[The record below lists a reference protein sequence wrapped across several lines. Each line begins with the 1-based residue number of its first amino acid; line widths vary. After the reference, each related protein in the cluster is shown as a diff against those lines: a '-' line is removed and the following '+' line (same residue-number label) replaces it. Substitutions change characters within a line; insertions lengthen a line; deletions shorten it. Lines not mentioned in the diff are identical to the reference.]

1 MLTDGQ
7 QLLKRCFDI
16 IVSFFGLLLFIVPIV
31 LMLLI
36 ARIDTGLN
44 GLFIQNR
51 IGKNGNIFKMYK
63 IRTLK
68 ENKQHTLE
76 ELNSHQSTI
85 GRFLRSSKLDE
96 LPQLF
101 NVLKGDMSI
110 VGPRPDIPG
119 YADRL
124 MGEDRIILTVR
135 PGITGPATIK
145 YKDEER
151 LLLQQVNPQ
160 QFNDEIIWPDKVK
173 INLEYVKNWS
183 FFKDLKYIY
192 KSVIH

>member
-7 QLLKRCFDI
+7 QLLKRVFDVI
-16 IVSFFGLLLFIVPIV
+16 ISFFGLLLFIVPIF

-51 IGKNGNIFKMYK
+51 VGKNGNIFKMYK

-76 ELNSHQSTI
+76 DLNSHQTTI
-85 GRFLRSSKLDE
+85 GSFLRSSKLDE

-124 MGEDRIILTVR
+124 KGDDRIILTVR

-145 YKDEER
+145 YKNEER
-151 LLLQQVNPQ
+151 LLLQKVNPQ

-173 INLEYVKNWS
+173 INIEYVKNWS

-192 KSVIH
+192 KSVFH